1 MLNEQISVKSFGE
14 ICPGKG
20 SNTRTPYEHQ
30 RKAMEC
36 LDMMNKSKSPGCE
49 DFTLYEG
56 FGPEMHKALSSFD
69 YSSLDELVKDF
80 LIFSEET
87 LEKENS
93 VANNDLLKD
102 KIFVI
107 TGKLKGYKNRDELKS
122 KIESLG
128 GKVAGS
134 VSSKT
139 NYLINNDANSSSA
152 KNTSAKKLGVQIITE
167 EEFHKIFDI

>member
-1 MLNEQISVKSFGE
+1 MI
-14 ICPGKG
+14 
-20 SNTRTPYEHQ
+20 
-30 RKAMEC
+30 
-36 LDMMNKSKSPGCE
+36 
-49 DFTLYEG
+49 
-56 FGPEMHKALSSFD
+56 KALPFTIISG
-69 YSSLDELVKDF
+69 
-80 LIFSEET
+80 LIIATGKYLLFSDET
-87 LEKENS
+87 LEKEND
-93 VANNDLLKD
+93 VVNNDLLKD